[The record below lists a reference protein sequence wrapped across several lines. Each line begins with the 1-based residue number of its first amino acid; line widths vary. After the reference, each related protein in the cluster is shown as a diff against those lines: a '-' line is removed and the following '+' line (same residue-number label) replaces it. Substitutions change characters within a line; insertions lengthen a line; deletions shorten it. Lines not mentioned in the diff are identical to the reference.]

1 MRATTAPSYLCAQSP
16 RAGETGLPE
25 PGRLPPVAAADLQHQ
40 SATWGIRLADGRVVE
55 TGSGRERT
63 EADAS
68 WENTNPG
75 GRGGCTAVVRDSY
88 VTPWRRATDPAPA
101 MAAGSLGNAAE
112 LAALR
117 AQVGALTD
125 SAAHYY
131 ALAIRYA
138 PPGESTNPAPG
149 PGRAHQPA
157 SPPAGGGTAG
167 TSVGATDIHDRANA
181 AAADQFFA
189 SLARLGA
196 TLAHGSTYV
205 DATTAVLLV
214 CGAGHR
220 CSATPS
226 SVDRG
231 QPLCPTCVPTP
242 Q

>member
-1 MRATTAPSYLCAQSP
+1 
-16 RAGETGLPE
+16 
-25 PGRLPPVAAADLQHQ
+25 
-40 SATWGIRLADGRVVE
+40 
-55 TGSGRERT
+55 
-63 EADAS
+63 
-68 WENTNPG
+68 
-75 GRGGCTAVVRDSY
+75 GGCTAVVRDSY
-88 VTPWRRATDPAPA
+88 VTPWRRAADTTPA
-101 MAAGSLGNAAE
+101 MAAGSRGNAAE

-131 ALAIRYA
+131 ALAMRYA
-138 PPGESTNPAPG
+138 PPGESTSPAPG

-157 SPPAGGGTAG
+157 SPPAGGGTAS
-167 TSVGATDIHDRANA
+167 TTVGSLDIQDQADA

-189 SLARLGA
+189 SLAHLGA

-231 QPLCPTCVPTP
+231 QPLCPACVPTP